1 MAHRCLCVSRSKQEA
16 PRSFSI
22 KHQSDCLF
30 IPVSFSSIASP
41 LLCSYLL
48 HFFHVFSEIVNQLK
62 LLKIPG
68 SRINLPYGWIVA
80 FLAVSVVEAVEVRN
94 GNKRNGKHVRCAHKN
109 PQGDPM
115 SDYAPH
121 PAIVLKVKPIMY
133 QMV

>member
-48 HFFHVFSEIVNQLK
+48 HFFHVFSEIQLQK
-62 LLKIPG
+62 LFPLNK
-68 SRINLPYGWIVA
+68 SHQ
-80 FLAVSVVEAVEVRN
+80 VEVRN